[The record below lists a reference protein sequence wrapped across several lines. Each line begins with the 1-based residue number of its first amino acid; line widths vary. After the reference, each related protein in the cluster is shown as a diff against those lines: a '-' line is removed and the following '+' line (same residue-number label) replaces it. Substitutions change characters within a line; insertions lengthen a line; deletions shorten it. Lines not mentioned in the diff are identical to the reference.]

1 VVPREVSAVSEVMAA
16 YDLRGVAPARCIA
29 GEVPGLVPDSV
40 TTRCR
45 TMWTRVSLVVLVT
58 VAILVGPVLGTSEAT
73 HGGGGSPDAVLY
85 ELTEHVVLTETLRLS
100 SSSLEGSARRGSA
113 LCPDGLQAYAKALF
127 AMGGVHV
134 RVDARCRIVALGDS
148 QISLQSL
155 GGQISGNFW
164 VVVNSDATNL
174 TDAQELVV
182 MNGTFAGKIQVADA
196 DGHLI
201 DILPG
206 STFTPTSV
214 LPGFPL
220 PPAATFT
227 GKFRLPFT
235 LYHIAVYEND
245 RGRAVPVLPGERA
258 LGDPTVRVEVDFD

>member
-1 VVPREVSAVSEVMAA
+1 VVPREVSAPEVM
-16 YDLRGVAPARCIA
+16 VARCIA
-29 GEVPGLVPDSV
+29 GEAPGLVPDSV

-45 TMWTRVSLVVLVT
+45 TMWTRVSSVVLVT
-58 VAILVGPVLGTSEAT
+58 AVMLVGPALGTSEAT
-73 HGGGGSPDAVLY
+73 HGGGGNPDAVLY
-85 ELTEHVVLTETLRLS
+85 ELTEHVVLTDTLRLA

-113 LCPDGLQAYAKALF
+113 LCPEGLQTYAKALF
-127 AMGGVHV
+127 AMVGVHV
-134 RVDARCRIVALGDS
+134 RVDPRCRIVALGDS
-148 QISLQSL
+148 QISLQSF

-174 TDAQELVV
+174 TDAQELVI

-196 DGHLI
+196 DGHII

-206 STFTPTSV
+206 SAFTPTSV

-235 LYHIAVYEND
+235 LHHLAVYEND
-245 RGRAVPVLPGERA
+245 RGRPVPVLPGERA